1 MAGETVQGVK
11 EAAKALRQIDPEL
24 RKEFNANVRQITAPI
39 VDAAK
44 ASYTDS
50 LIPSGTRRVWSQRDR
65 KLFPFTA
72 AAARRGVRTKI
83 DTRARSRSSIKIVQA
98 NPAAAIYEFAGDR
111 TPNKL
116 GEAFSRKGRT
126 PARVMW
132 PAAEHNING
141 VTDQMKALVKD
152 VEKLIDKEL
161 R

>member
-24 RKEFNANVRQITAPI
+24 RKEFNANVRQIAAPI

-44 ASYTDS
+44 ASYNDYI
-50 LIPSGTRRVWSQRDR
+50 IPSGTRRNWTQRDR

-83 DTRARSRSSIKIVQA
+83 DTRARSRSSIKVVQS
-98 NPAAAIYEFAGDR
+98 NPAAAIYEFAGQA
-111 TPNKL
+111 TPNAL
-116 GEAFSRKGRT
+116 GRAFTYKGRK

-132 PAAEHNING
+132 PSAEMNIG
-141 VTDQMKALVKD
+141 KVTDEMKELVKD
-152 VEKLIDKEL
+152 VERTIQKEL
-161 R
+161 G